1 MSSARVF
8 THPGRRCWWEKMP
21 EGFLLCPDR
30 WNNWLPQEE
39 SRCNHC
45 GFKQVSPLE
54 ALRINMNDL
63 RHEIIKHQSV
73 YYWFQTPSSTSSC
86 PLRHSAVGLD
96 PSCDWPCLS
105 VCLVSGALFSS
116 TLRDFA
122 SGGHDHLCLEA
133 DSLLGANPQQ
143 THWV

>member
-1 MSSARVF
+1 MSF
-8 THPGRRCWWEKMP
+8 LEGFYQPWQEMLGGRRCHKASCFVPTVETT
-21 EGFLLCPDR
+21 GS
-30 WNNWLPQEE
+30 PQEH
-39 SRCNHC
+39 CNHC

-54 ALRINMNDL
+54 ALRINMKDL
-63 RHEIIKHQSV
+63 WHEIIKHQWV
-73 YYWFQTPSSTSSC
+73 HYWFQTPSSTSSC

-96 PSCDWPCLS
+96 LSCDQPCLS
-105 VCLVSGALFSS
+105 ICLVSGALFSS
-116 TLRDFA
+116 SLRDFA